1 MQLYTK
7 RSVNM
12 NFIRTCIIIFI
23 LTFSFFNQS
32 ASQKKTEKV
41 PDEIYSRLFEIYKG
55 TDKVVLLKFV
65 EAIPFSRN
73 HSFQWKPF
81 LPVEAY
87 LQRKPFLVMEAVLFN
102 GSRFFQLK
110 LILLVETIYFGENI
124 SCSQNIACSVSH
136 SIEWKQLLLVE
147 TIPLS
152 GSRSFLLKL
161 FPIVETIPSSVGHS
175 FQQKSFLLVEAIPF
189 SGSHSF

>member
-32 ASQKKTEKV
+32 ASQKK
-41 PDEIYSRLFEIYKG
+41 
-55 TDKVVLLKFV
+55 LKKFRMKFI
-65 EAIPFSRN
+65 ADFSKFTRELTKSCYLN
-73 HSFQWKPF
+73 SWRPF
-81 LPVEAY
+81 LLAETILFSGSHFFQRRPF

-124 SCSQNIACSVSH
+124 SCSQNIACSVRH

-152 GSRSFLLKL
+152 GSRSFQFKL
-161 FPIVETIPSSVGHS
+161 FPIVETIPFSVSHS
-175 FQQKSFLLVEAIPF
+175 FQQKPFLLVEVIPF
-189 SGSHSF
+189 SGTHSF